1 VDKHRPGGW
10 GDRVG
15 RRRSTRR
22 RRVAARPAAA
32 GSAEPQAERETSAA
46 GEDRDLTFAS
56 DDASAL
62 VIRTDPRGRYSY
74 VSPAVRVIL
83 GYEPEELLSQA
94 PFETVH
100 PDDLTLVGSAGDRL
114 ASGSKHETVLLRKRH
129 ADGHD
134 VWLEA
139 RIAPVRDPHTGDVVE
154 FEAMARDVT
163 TQVTTE
169 RALHQRVGAESLIA
183 DVSRELLKVTAE
195 EIDAVVIR
203 SLERAARFIDAERA
217 TFVLLSDDGEWAVRT
232 HQWATDGDFEKP
244 ETTVRVATMPWLMER
259 CRKGELVFARS
270 LDDLP
275 PAAHVERDTLEGSSR
290 SLACLPITSEDHLTG
305 GLAFNWV
312 TREAD
317 DCIAAL
323 STLRVLADVLVV
335 ALDRKRAEQA
345 RASSEARFRS
355 LVQGTSDLIL
365 VTDAEGLIQYVSP
378 SVRQF
383 GYTEEKVLGC
393 SVFQFVHPDD
403 VDDVLE
409 RFLGTMTPEFRR
421 DHVECRLLDGD
432 GEWRLVETLGTDHL
446 DDPAVQGVVINV
458 RDISERKEAEAA
470 LRESEE
476 RFRALVQHT
485 SDVINLMDADGVL
498 VYASPAV
505 ESVFG
510 AKPRWVVGT
519 SAFDYMHP
527 DDRERVERAFAEAIK
542 SPGRKDSLRY
552 RMRHVDGTW
561 RYVESIGNNLLDDPA
576 VGAVVLTTRDITER
590 QEAAEALRRSEE
602 RFRALVQHGSDMIT
616 VLDADGLVIYASP
629 SAASILGWHEGEYVG
644 RSTFSLLHPDD
655 RERVRRMFV
664 DALTRTGPT
673 QPIQSRMRHKN
684 GGYRLLESIATNQLD
699 DPAVRG
705 LVINSRDITE
715 RQQLES
721 ELLQSQKMEAVGRLA
736 GGIAHDFN
744 NLLTA
749 IGGYTALLLEE
760 HAGDD
765 EHRRDL
771 TEIEKAATRGA
782 ALVDQL
788 LSFSRRKMLMPTT
801 LDLNEVVES
810 TRGLLSPAIGADI
823 ELVTHLAPSLDAVR
837 ADRTQIEQVLLNLA
851 VNARDA
857 MPSGGRLDIETA
869 NVTLD
874 ARDVGAQIDATA
886 GPHVM
891 LSVRDT
897 GIGMDRET
905 QAQVFEPFFTTKDV
919 GQGTG
924 LGLSTAYGIV
934 TQAGGH
940 IAVDSRPGGGT
951 TFHVYLPAVA
961 KDAAPISQVADG
973 VAPRTGRET
982 VLVVEDEA
990 AVRSLARDVLGRLG
1004 YQVLVASDGLEALK
1018 VADQHRGRIDLL
1030 VSDVVLPHLRGVEVA
1045 DRIYARQPGLRVLY
1059 ISGYTETA
1067 IVHDGQL
1074 DPGVNFLAK
1083 PFLPADLGN
1092 RVREI
1097 LDA

>member
-1 VDKHRPGGW
+1 MF
-10 GDRVG
+10 G
-15 RRRSTRR
+15 R
-22 RRVAARPAAA
+22 ARA
-32 GSAEPQAERETSAA
+32 
-46 GEDRDLTFAS
+46 AS
-56 DDASAL
+56 DGETDPDVTFPADDSSDL
-62 VIRTDPRGRYSY
+62 VIRTTPDGGRYTY
-74 VSPAVRVIL
+74 VSPNVRSIL
-83 GYEPEELLSQA
+83 GYEPEELLAQ
-94 PFETVH
+94 PPLERVH
-100 PDDLTLVGSAGDRL
+100 PDDLTRAKTTGDRF
-114 ASGSKHETVLLRKRH
+114 AAGTDRQTVMLRKRH

-139 RIAPVRDPHTGDVVE
+139 RIAPVRDPDTGEVVE
-154 FEAMARDVT
+154 AQATARDVT
-163 TQVTTE
+163 VHVATE
-169 RALHQRVGAESLIA
+169 RALQQRVGAESLIA
-183 DVSRELLKVTAE
+183 DVSRELLKVGAE
-195 EIDAVVIR
+195 EIDAVVVR
-203 SLERAARFIDAERA
+203 SLERAARFVDAERA
-217 TFVLLSDDGEWAVRT
+217 TLVLLSDDGEWAVRT
-232 HQWATDGDFEKP
+232 HQWATDGDFEKA
-244 ETTVRVATMPWLMER
+244 ETAVRVATMPWLMER
-259 CRKGELVFARS
+259 CGAGELVFARS

-275 PAAHVERDTLEGSSR
+275 PAAHVERDTLEGGSR
-290 SLACLPITSEDHLTG
+290 SLACVPITNEHQLTG

-312 TREAD
+312 TREAE
-317 DCIAAL
+317 DCTAAL

-365 VTDAEGLIQYVSP
+365 VTDPEGLIQYVSP

-383 GYTEEKVLGC
+383 GYTEGQ
-393 SVFQFVHPDD
+393 VFGRAAFEFVHPDE

-409 RFLGTMTPEFRR
+409 RFLATTTPEIRR
-421 DHVECRLLDGD
+421 EPVEFRLLDGD
-432 GEWRLVETLGTDHL
+432 GDWRLVEALGTDHL

-470 LRESEE
+470 LRE
-476 RFRALVQHT
+476 
-485 SDVINLMDADGVL
+485 
-498 VYASPAV
+498 
-505 ESVFG
+505 
-510 AKPRWVVGT
+510 
-519 SAFDYMHP
+519 
-527 DDRERVERAFAEAIK
+527 
-542 SPGRKDSLRY
+542 
-552 RMRHVDGTW
+552 
-561 RYVESIGNNLLDDPA
+561 
-576 VGAVVLTTRDITER
+576 
-590 QEAAEALRRSEE
+590 SEE

-644 RSTFSLLHPDD
+644 RSTFALLHPDD
-655 RERVRRMFV
+655 RERVRRVFV
-664 DALTRTGPT
+664 DAVTRTGPV

-684 GGYRLLESIATNQLD
+684 GEYRLLESIATNLLD

-749 IGGYTALLLEE
+749 IAGYTALLLEE
-760 HAGDD
+760 HGGND
-765 EHRRDL
+765 ERRADL

-810 TRGLLSPAIGADI
+810 TRGLLSPVIGADV
-823 ELVTHLAPSLDAVR
+823 ELVTDLAPSLDAVR
-837 ADRTQIEQVLLNLA
+837 ADRTQIEQVLVNLA

-869 NVTLD
+869 NVTLR
-874 ARDVGAQIDATA
+874 ARDVAAHVDASA

-891 LSVRDT
+891 LSVHDT
-897 GIGMDRET
+897 GIGMDLDT
-905 QAQVFEPFFTTKDV
+905 QAQVFEPFFTTKEV

-940 IAVDSRPGGGT
+940 IAVDSRPGAGT
-951 TFHVYLPAVA
+951 TFHVFLPSVA
-961 KDAAPISQVADG
+961 KDDAASSPVAKD

-990 AVRSLARDVLGRLG
+990 AVRTLASDVLGRLG
-1004 YQVLVASDGLEALK
+1004 YQVLVASDGREALK

-1045 DRIYARQPGLRVLY
+1045 DRLCARQPGLRVLY

-1067 IVHDGQL
+1067 IVHEGQL
-1074 DPGVNFLAK
+1074 DPGINFLAK

-1092 RVREI
+1092 RVREV